1 MEKVEMS
8 IMGIEMRVKMVT
20 IMRIKMVVMGK
31 LRIVLLHVEEDVG
44 DERVDC

>member
-8 IMGIEMRVKMVT
+8 IMRVKIVE
-20 IMRIKMVVMGK
+20 MGK

>member
-8 IMGIEMRVKMVT
+8 VMGVKMRVKMVT
-20 IMRIKMVVMGK
+20 IMRIKMGK

>member
-8 IMGIEMRVKMVT
+8 IMGMRVKMVT